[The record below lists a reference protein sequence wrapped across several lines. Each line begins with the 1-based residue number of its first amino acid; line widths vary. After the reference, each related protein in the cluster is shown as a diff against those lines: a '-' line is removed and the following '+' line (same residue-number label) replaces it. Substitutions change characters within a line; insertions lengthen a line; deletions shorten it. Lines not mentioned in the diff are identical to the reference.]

1 MTLKY
6 YVQCEKII
14 HSQHFFFIA
23 TNGIVCVCLCVY
35 FSSLTNSPEYVL
47 VHFEN
52 VNAVLSFA
60 FYPLGEGNAN

>member
-1 MTLKY
+1 MFSVKRSFTLNTFSSLLL
-6 YVQCEKII
+6 VVLC
-14 HSQHFFFIA
+14 
-23 TNGIVCVCLCVY
+23 VCVCLCVY